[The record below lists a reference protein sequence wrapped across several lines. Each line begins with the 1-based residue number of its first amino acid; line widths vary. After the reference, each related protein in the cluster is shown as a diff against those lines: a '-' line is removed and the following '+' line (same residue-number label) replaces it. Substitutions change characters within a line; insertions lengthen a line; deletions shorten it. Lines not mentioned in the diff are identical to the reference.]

1 MDEYVSEGK
10 RKYVPLFSSFFY
22 HTSTPLQSNTLARR
36 LPTSSRMSASVLFL
50 SPIILIPLAEEA
62 EEAADSAAISEV
74 PPSAELRTLKEAEE
88 SLYKAEHLL
97 TEHDLQIVALD
108 LPERMQL
115 IDSTPLSLYSPSHA
129 ADFRALDGLEAKQ
142 ACSRWVLGELQKR
155 RVVQLDF
162 DKQKQAQDQIAQ
174 VLRLYSE
181 EHLEPAYI
189 MKFES
194 RHLDLLT
201 DEAIWEVCDAYRRYL
216 DLLVPSPAGITH
228 RTTPRRHVPSWR
240 RCAGSCARGR

>member
-1 MDEYVSEGK
+1 M
-10 RKYVPLFSSFFY
+10 
-22 HTSTPLQSNTLARR
+22 
-36 LPTSSRMSASVLFL
+36 
-50 SPIILIPLAEEA
+50 
-62 EEAADSAAISEV
+62 
-74 PPSAELRTLKEAEE
+74 
-88 SLYKAEHLL
+88 
-97 TEHDLQIVALD
+97 
-108 LPERMQL
+108 
-115 IDSTPLSLYSPSHA
+115 
-129 ADFRALDGLEAKQ
+129 
-142 ACSRWVLGELQKR
+142 
-155 RVVQLDF
+155 VQLDF

>member
-36 LPTSSRMSASVLFL
+36 SPTSSRMSASVLFL
-50 SPIILIPLAEEA
+50 SPTFLIPLAEEA

-115 IDSTPLSLYSPSHA
+115 IDSTPLSLYSPSHTQTSA
-129 ADFRALDGLEAKQ
+129 
-142 ACSRWVLGELQKR
+142 RWTG
-155 RVVQLDF
+155 
-162 DKQKQAQDQIAQ
+162 
-174 VLRLYSE
+174 
-181 EHLEPAYI
+181 
-189 MKFES
+189 
-194 RHLDLLT
+194 
-201 DEAIWEVCDAYRRYL
+201 
-216 DLLVPSPAGITH
+216 
-228 RTTPRRHVPSWR
+228 WR
-240 RCAGSCARGR
+240 RSRRAAGGFSASCRSAAWCSWTSTSRSRRRTRSRRCCGCTARSIWSPRTS

>member
-1 MDEYVSEGK
+1 MVFIRFQLL
-10 RKYVPLFSSFFY
+10 RK
-22 HTSTPLQSNTLARR
+22 NT
-36 LPTSSRMSASVLFL
+36 T
-50 SPIILIPLAEEA
+50 
-62 EEAADSAAISEV
+62 EAAPQNAAG
-74 PPSAELRTLKEAEE
+74 
-88 SLYKAEHLL
+88 
-97 TEHDLQIVALD
+97 
-108 LPERMQL
+108 ERKQQMARSKKL
-115 IDSTPLSLYSPSHA
+115 ID
-129 ADFRALDGLEAKQ
+129 
-142 ACSRWVLGELQKR
+142 ELQKR

-228 RTTPRRHVPSWR
+228 RTTPRRHAPSWR